1 MQSALAAASE
11 PASDGDPE
19 QRAEISP
26 SATADPEHSAGMQA
40 DSPPTAAKP
49 SVDKEPVSVA
59 AHEPPS
65 QKQAELIPTAVPGPP
80 PEKPAEI
87 IHSAPAEPNKEQ
99 AQVISTSPVETSGD
113 IQPEVILTSMAESS
127 AKIQAEMPTAPIEP
141 SVEEASEGGPVQAE
155 DVMETTL
162 PLPPPRLQGLM
173 HLRRESLGVLP
184 PTQGLVEQAPFQIGA
199 GKPVTPAPHR
209 AFTPKGKENF
219 TPSVGLSSVRKF
231 RTPAPEKTASETAPL
246 SVRVVRNED
255 TTADLP
261 GEEDNTG
268 KVRGRISFAEFLY
281 KAEVRHRVPT
291 HSVSQQMSVA
301 QNQITKQ
308 QGLSCW
314 IRHFPTHTL

>member
-11 PASDGDPE
+11 PASDEDPE

-26 SATADPEHSAGMQA
+26 SATADPEHSAGTQA
-40 DSPPTAAKP
+40 DSPPTAAEF
-49 SVDKEPVSVA
+49 SVDKEPVSDA
-59 AHEPPS
+59 ADDPPS

-87 IHSAPAEPNKEQ
+87 IRSAPAEPNKEQ
-99 AQVISTSPVETSGD
+99 AQVISTSPIETSGD
-113 IQPEVILTSMAESS
+113 IQPEVNLASMAESS
-127 AKIQAEMPTAPIEP
+127 AKVQAEMPTAPIEP
-141 SVEEASEGGPVQAE
+141 SVEEASEGGPVQDEE
-155 DVMETTL
+155 DVTETTL
-162 PLPPPRLQGLM
+162 PLPPARLQGLR

-199 GKPVTPAPHR
+199 GKPFTPAAHR
-209 AFTPKGKENF
+209 AFTPQGKENF

-246 SVRVVRNED
+246 SVRVVCNED
-255 TTADLP
+255 ATAELP

-281 KAEVRHRVPT
+281 KAEVRHRVST
-291 HSVSQQMSVA
+291 DSVSQQTSVA
-301 QNQITKQ
+301 
-308 QGLSCW
+308 
-314 IRHFPTHTL
+314 